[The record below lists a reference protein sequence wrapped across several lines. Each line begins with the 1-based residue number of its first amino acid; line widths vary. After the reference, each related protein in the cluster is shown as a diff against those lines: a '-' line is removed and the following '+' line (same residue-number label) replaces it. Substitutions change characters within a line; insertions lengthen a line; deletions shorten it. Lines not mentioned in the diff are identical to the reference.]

1 MQKILVEVT
10 KIDQYETT
18 IGFKVLHYF
27 QSLEKEIRNGEKYF
41 ILIDETVHQLY
52 KDTLLHY
59 LAQQT
64 VEKIVV
70 PSGEKSKSL
79 DTYKWIIDELSK
91 KEMLRRSN
99 LILIGGGVVMDLGGF
114 VGATYMRG
122 VPTINVPTTLVA
134 QIDAAIGG
142 KVAVNHKAAK
152 NLIGAF
158 YNPKMVLID
167 PQFLATL
174 NKDQIRDGLAEIIK
188 IAIVYSPE
196 LFDILEKNLDD
207 IFSLE
212 QHIIQRILFLSIQ
225 SKIDLLKSD
234 PLENN
239 LERVLNFGHTLAHP
253 IEVTN
258 KHEEISHGHAVAIG
272 IAVATRFAFAKG
284 FCSKETSS
292 RVLRVLE
299 NAGLPTTLSGFDY
312 QELYKAVQMVVRV
325 RNGNINLV
333 IPKEIGHSSI
343 IKDASIEELLA
354 FIV

>member
-1 MQKILVEVT
+1 MQKILVDVT
-10 KIDQYETT
+10 RADQYETA
-18 IGFKVLHYF
+18 IGFNVRHYF
-27 QSLEKEIRNGEKYF
+27 KSLGKEKQNENKYF
-41 ILIDETVHQLY
+41 ILIDENVHRLFI
-52 KDTLLHY
+52 DTLLQD
-59 LAQQT
+59 LT
-64 VEKIVV
+64 SRIFEVIVV

-99 LILIGGGVVMDLGGF
+99 LILVGGGVVMDLGGF

-122 VPTINVPTTLVA
+122 VPTINIPTTLVA

-142 KVAVNHKAAK
+142 KVAVNHKTAK
-152 NLIGAF
+152 NLVGAF
-158 YNPKMVLID
+158 YNPKMVLVD
-167 PQFLATL
+167 PQFLTTL
-174 NKDQIRDGLAEIIK
+174 NKNQIRDGLAEIIK

-196 LFDILEKNLDD
+196 LFDILEKKIID

-212 QHIIQRILFLSIQ
+212 QHIIQKILLLSIQ

-253 IEVTN
+253 IETIN
-258 KHEEISHGHAVAIG
+258 KHEDISHGHAVAIG
-272 IAVATRFAFAKG
+272 IAVATRFASAKG
-284 FCSKETSS
+284 FCSKETSN
-292 RVLRVLE
+292 RVLRVLD

-312 QELYKAVQMVVRV
+312 QELYKAIQMVVRV

-333 IPKEIGHSSI
+333 VPNEIGRPLI
-343 IKDASIEELLA
+343 IKDASIEELLTH
-354 FIV
+354 IV